1 MGRVLYR
8 HVQRVLDAHASQGA
22 AVSTTEGETMK
33 RVIFRAIRPDMGMY
47 ILPTIR
53 WRCWY
58 KGIRTF
64 DVFWLK
70 RGFTIEWGSPKF
82 STH

>member
-1 MGRVLYR
+1 
-8 HVQRVLDAHASQGA
+8 
-22 AVSTTEGETMK
+22 MK
-33 RVIFRAIRPDMGMY
+33 RVIFRAIRPDMGIY